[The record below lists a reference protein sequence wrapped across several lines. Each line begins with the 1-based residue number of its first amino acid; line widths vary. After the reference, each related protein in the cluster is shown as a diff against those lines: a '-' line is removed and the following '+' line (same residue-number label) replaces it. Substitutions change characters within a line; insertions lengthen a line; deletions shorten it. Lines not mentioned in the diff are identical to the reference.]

1 MTAKNYYIYNAPPPA
16 HWYQRSIGWFGKT
29 LLGSLLL
36 STIIIGGLT
45 YTFAQNNVRA
55 RASTANQPIKPET
68 AKAST
73 LPPVAAQNIVDL
85 QSVLDTWSAE
95 HPNQKWG
102 IVVKSLEGPSFSASL
117 NNDKEFQSASIYKL
131 FLTLPLFNQVPVEHQ
146 KGATVTINAKQ
157 KSLATCVDL
166 MLRVSNNECGE
177 AVGDYVNWQK
187 ADKVLAERGF
197 RHTVFGKSSYL
208 KTSAGDTAAFL
219 EGLYGDMFNRT
230 AKDTIMA
237 SLKQQRL
244 REGIPSGCPGCIVA
258 NKTGSIDNV
267 MHDAAIVEYQGGTY
281 VLTIFSEGGSFKQI
295 AQLTGQ
301 IQQRIL
307 NTIQ

>member
-1 MTAKNYYIYNAPPPA
+1 MTL
-16 HWYQRSIGWFGKT
+16 FGTT
-29 LLGSLLL
+29 LV
-36 STIIIGGLT
+36 STLIIGGLT
-45 YTFAQNNVRA
+45 YVFAQNNVRA
-55 RASTANQPIKPET
+55 RASTTSQSIKPV
-68 AKAST
+68 AVAPAP
-73 LPPVAAQNIVDL
+73 LPPVTVQNIVDV
-85 QSVLDTWSAE
+85 QSVLDTWAAE
-95 HPNQKWG
+95 NPQQQWG
-102 IVVKSLEGPSFSASL
+102 IVVKSLEGPTFSASL
-117 NNDKEFQSASIYKL
+117 NNDKEFRSASIYKL

-146 KGATVTINAKQ
+146 QGTMVTVNGKQ

-177 AVGDYVNWQK
+177 AVGYYVNWQK

-197 RHTVFGKSSYL
+197 THTVFGKSSYL

-219 EGLYGDMFNRT
+219 ESLYGDMFNRT
-230 AKDTIMA
+230 ARETIMA
-237 SLKQQRL
+237 SLKQQRW
-244 REGIPSGCPGCIVA
+244 RDGIPSGCPGCVVA

-307 NTIQ
+307 DTTQ